1 MDSSSVERS
10 VDSWSWGVK
19 RLEPELAAANVGYV
33 VHHLMP
39 FCAQSREKKYVR
51 VQADDPVSFLQL
63 TSQNDLG
70 TTEVSSLT
78 RQLTLCHIVHW
89 RSSVRDSYENID
101 YQPCIFFSMIIG

>member
-1 MDSSSVERS
+1 
-10 VDSWSWGVK
+10 
-19 RLEPELAAANVGYV
+19 
-33 VHHLMP
+33 MP

-78 RQLTLCHIVHW
+78 RQLTLCHIVH
-89 RSSVRDSYENID
+89 
-101 YQPCIFFSMIIG
+101 